1 MTGRR
6 INFPEPENM
15 SAKQRA
21 VYEEILTGPRRQIVG
36 PLRAWLIS
44 PELARR
50 SSAVG
55 EHLRFGDFMPKRLKE
70 LAILVTGRRYS
81 SKVEWWVHAREAE
94 AAGIDKAVIE
104 AINTAA
110 SVELADD
117 EWAVYEFARQLH
129 ETGYVSAP
137 VYDAITQTF
146 GERGVVELTA
156 LVGYYTMVSMTLNAH
171 QIPLPK
177 GQESGLAPLNL
188 GRLVTLKPAIK
199 KKGQ

>member
-21 VYEEILTGPRRQIVG
+21 VYDEILTGPRRQIVG

-50 SSAVG
+50 NSAVG
-55 EHLRFGDFMPKRLKE
+55 EHLRFGDFMPERLKE
-70 LAILVTGRRYS
+70 LAILITGRRYS
-81 SKVEWWVHAREAE
+81 SEVEWWVHAREAE
-94 AAGIDKAVIE
+94 AAGVDKAVIK

-110 SVELADD
+110 PIELSGDD
-117 EWAVYEFARQLH
+117 WTVYEFTRELH
-129 ETGYVSAP
+129 ETGNVSQH
-137 VYDAITQTF
+137 VYEEIKQSF
-146 GERGVVELTA
+146 GENGVVELTA

-171 QIPLPK
+171 QIPLPE
-177 GQESGLAPLNL
+177 GQKSGLAPLNQ
-188 GRLVTLKPAIK
+188 GGLVTLKPATK
-199 KKGQ
+199 KKGP